1 MALADCPTDT
11 VFSARERDSF
21 SRAPSAAVRALAR
34 QLLAQHGISDSEIVR
49 ERGERGLLPP
59 RVFSGGAARND
70 IQLSLSHDGD
80 RSEEHTSELQSL
92 MRNSYAVFC
101 LIKNTYDLF
110 YSNIYNRKIII
121 VAEQDI

>member
-80 RSEEHTSELQSL
+80 
-92 MRNSYAVFC
+92 Y
-101 LIKNTYDLF
+101 
-110 YSNIYNRKIII
+110 
-121 VAEQDI
+121 VAEIGRASCRDRVCQYVSITEVAVSFQPKPTQATVNIPCH

>member
-59 RVFSGGAARND
+59 RVFSGGAARNA
-70 IQLSLSHDGD
+70 IQLSLSHAGD
-80 RSEEHTSELQSL
+80 YVAAVIAFQSSHRVPPPTAPAPVL
-92 MRNSYAVFC
+92 LPR
-101 LIKNTYDLF
+101 
-110 YSNIYNRKIII
+110 
-121 VAEQDI
+121 